1 MPIYEYRCESCEH
14 KLEKLQ
20 RMSDGDLV
28 DCPECEKPALKRLV
42 SAAGF
47 RLKGSGWYET
57 DFKKDNK
64 RNLAES
70 AGASAS
76 DSSATSSEGKKTES
90 PSSESGSKTPA
101 AKPATKESKHA

>member
-28 DCPECEKPALKRLV
+28 DCPECEQPALKRLV
-42 SAAGF
+42 SAAAF

-70 AGASAS
+70 SSTSNSNKSSSGGAGKKADKSSS
-76 DSSATSSEGKKTES
+76 DSSANK
-90 PSSESGSKTPA
+90 PA